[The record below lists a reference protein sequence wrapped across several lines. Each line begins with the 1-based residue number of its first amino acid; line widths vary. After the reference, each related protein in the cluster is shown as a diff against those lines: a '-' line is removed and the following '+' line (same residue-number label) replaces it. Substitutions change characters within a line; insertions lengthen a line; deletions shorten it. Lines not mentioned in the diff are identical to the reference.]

1 MENKNANQ
9 FDTSIKKNKYFAF
22 KRLMDIVLSLA
33 GIAVLLLP
41 MLLVCLAVVIDD
53 PGNPI
58 FSQKR
63 VGKNGKLFNV
73 YKIRTMRKHAPKY
86 MATKDVDVPDQYIT
100 RTGKFFRKFS
110 VDELPQLINIL
121 KGDMS
126 IVGPRPLIPDE
137 EQIHQ
142 LRHQAGVY
150 SLRPG
155 LTGLA
160 QINGRDLV
168 SVKEKVAWDEKYLKN
183 VSLKTDLKILFAT
196 VPKVFGGE
204 NVVEGFDNTDKDDA
218 SEDNV

>member
-1 MENKNANQ
+1 MDKKVQTGNQ
-9 FDTSIKKNKYFAF
+9 GGYRVIKRFF
-22 KRLMDIVLSLA
+22 DIVLSFI
-33 GIAVLLLP
+33 GIVI
-41 MLLVCLAVVIDD
+41 LLVPMSLIMLMVIIDD
-53 PGNPI
+53 PGSPI

-63 VGKNGKLFNV
+63 VGRNGELFNV
-73 YKIRTMRKHAPKY
+73 YKLRTMKKNTPKY
-86 MATKDVDVPDQYIT
+86 LATKDVGDPDKYIT
-100 RTGKFFRKFS
+100 KTGRILRKLS

-137 EQIHQ
+137 KEIHILREQC
-142 LRHQAGVY
+142 GVY

-168 SVKEKVAWDEKYLKN
+168 SAQEKVAWDEKYLN
-183 VSLKTDLKILFAT
+183 NISFKTDIKILLAT

-204 NVVEGFDNTDKDDA
+204 NVVEGFDNTEKEM
-218 SEDNV
+218 SRERES